1 MLYLNRLSFFSL
13 VLLCVSCEQMDWGDN
28 PNLVEESD
36 TIQGREHIKQMVV
49 LLGDSIDLECQVAFT
64 SKPASKIRWKID
76 GKPETKVKNTSNITK
91 NGEVFMEEHLVIANL
106 TKSMAS
112 STVSCEYSKGH
123 YGAGVEA
130 ILRVFTLKIIIS
142 KENWKNCEGE
152 AKLVFRE
159 RNRSSPAEGSVHKRI
174 KTRIY
179 NLTKSNNITVDNSGY
194 YH

>member
-1 MLYLNRLSFFSL
+1 MLYLNGLSFFSL

-36 TIQGREHIKQMVV
+36 IIQGREHIKQMVV

-64 SKPASKIRWKID
+64 SNPASKIQWKID

-112 STVSCEYSKGH
+112 STVSCEYSKGL

-130 ILRVFTLKIIIS
+130 ILRVFTL
-142 KENWKNCEGE
+142 E
-152 AKLVFRE
+152 KLRW
-159 RNRSSPAEGSVHKRI
+159 
-174 KTRIY
+174 
-179 NLTKSNNITVDNSGY
+179 
-194 YH
+194 